1 MLTPA
6 LSALRESLADQAERT
21 EEQQHLLS
29 ELELLDAVFT
39 VEPPAAPEAGKDRSS
54 SPQFL
59 QDELEPLK
67 VQADFSL
74 LPPAGVRT
82 ILAKGLPKGMSFIV
96 GGKGGRCPCCGR
108 K

>member
-39 VEPPAAPEAGKDRSS
+39 V
-54 SPQFL
+54 
-59 QDELEPLK
+59 
-67 VQADFSL
+67 
-74 LPPAGVRT
+74 
-82 ILAKGLPKGMSFIV
+82 
-96 GGKGGRCPCCGR
+96 
-108 K
+108 